1 MTQKL
6 PLTNDKTS
14 DEEIKNV
21 DIELTK
27 TNDPQVSD
35 IKSLT
40 NTNSFVLA
48 TTVANNTDGQKN
60 SAGDKSC
67 TLSPMQQQ
75 QQQPAD
81 VDTEN
86 VDQTD
91 VISIDDSELNELTAF
106 TAADYESD
114 EEFKNLY
121 IFINTAQLSGD
132 DKIDRKTLL
141 TYENFLIEND
151 LLFKLTAVRNAKKKR
166 LEPIQKRLCI
176 PKAFRHELI
185 KFAHDNL
192 GHFSKQKMY
201 LTLKERFHWDSMY
214 QAISLYVDSCPLCL
228 SSKSGKRRPTQPL
241 NPVIHGATRHSQVI
255 SIDLKPLNSPT
266 KEGTTNLLIIVDHFS
281 RDTIIKKLKNQS
293 ALSVAKALLEF
304 IALKGKFD
312 HLYSDMGSQLTGKMF
327 KHLKQM
333 LGYRHHISSSGQPR
347 SNGLSEIM
355 IKTALHLIRTYAKK

>member
-132 DKIDRKTLL
+132 DKIDR
-141 TYENFLIEND
+141 
-151 LLFKLTAVRNAKKKR
+151 
-166 LEPIQKRLCI
+166 
-176 PKAFRHELI
+176 
-185 KFAHDNL
+185 
-192 GHFSKQKMY
+192 
-201 LTLKERFHWDSMY
+201 
-214 QAISLYVDSCPLCL
+214 
-228 SSKSGKRRPTQPL
+228 
-241 NPVIHGATRHSQVI
+241 
-255 SIDLKPLNSPT
+255 
-266 KEGTTNLLIIVDHFS
+266 
-281 RDTIIKKLKNQS
+281 
-293 ALSVAKALLEF
+293 
-304 IALKGKFD
+304 
-312 HLYSDMGSQLTGKMF
+312 
-327 KHLKQM
+327 
-333 LGYRHHISSSGQPR
+333 
-347 SNGLSEIM
+347 
-355 IKTALHLIRTYAKK
+355 